1 MFHGHPG
8 SRQSAPISV
17 WCGPRIGDFVV
28 TSKFRPAGSGWA
40 IIVLSLTAL
49 ALAGCGRKGPLDL
62 PPTATNAPAPNGAA
76 STNTDTA
83 AQKTSSMFNPSSGAD
98 AEPAAAKG
106 RKKPFI
112 LDPLLDEPPGRK

>member
-1 MFHGHPG
+1 M
-8 SRQSAPISV
+8 
-17 WCGPRIGDFVV
+17 

-62 PPTATNAPAPNGAA
+62 PPTASNAPAAAGAA
-76 STNTDTA
+76 PVDTETA
-83 AQKTSSMFNPSSGAD
+83 AQKAPSLFDPTAGAD
-98 AEPAAAKG
+98 AAPAAPKG

-112 LDPLLDEPPGRK
+112 LDPLLDEPPGKK

>member
-1 MFHGHPG
+1 M
-8 SRQSAPISV
+8 
-17 WCGPRIGDFVV
+17 

-62 PPTATNAPAPNGAA
+62 PPTASNAPTANVAAP
-76 STNTDTA
+76 TDTETA
-83 AQKTSSMFNPSSGAD
+83 AQKTSSMFSPTSGAD

-112 LDPLLDEPPGRK
+112 LDPLLDEPPGKR

>member
-1 MFHGHPG
+1 M
-8 SRQSAPISV
+8 
-17 WCGPRIGDFVV
+17 

-62 PPTATNAPAPNGAA
+62 PPTAANAPAATGGAPV
-76 STNTDTA
+76 DETA
-83 AQKTSSMFNPSSGAD
+83 AQKTPSLFDPTSTSGAD
-98 AEPAAAKG
+98 AAPAAAKG